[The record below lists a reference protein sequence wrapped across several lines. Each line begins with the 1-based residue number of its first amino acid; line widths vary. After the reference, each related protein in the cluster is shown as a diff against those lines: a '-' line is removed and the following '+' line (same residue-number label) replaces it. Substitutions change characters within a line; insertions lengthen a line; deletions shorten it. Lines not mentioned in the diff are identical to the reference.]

1 VHRQKQL
8 TLVPA
13 FVIHQRAFRET
24 SLVLEVFTSEFGR
37 LGLVARGAKRAK
49 SPLRHNLQAF
59 KPLLISWS
67 GRGDLGTLTHAEQS
81 EITEL
86 ISGKAILSGLY
97 LNELIMR
104 LTHRHDP
111 QADLFN
117 AYASCV
123 ASFRAH
129 AEVEST
135 LRVFEKRLLEAT
147 GYGLILDHDVSTGML
162 IDSQQQYIYDIEQ
175 GPQLASSNS
184 PAGISV
190 SGHTLL
196 ALAREDVGLSLQGQ
210 KEAKHLM
217 RAVLKRHLGER
228 QLQSRNLFHPVNG
241 PHP

>member
-1 VHRQKQL
+1 VHRQKKL

-24 SLVLEVFTSEFGR
+24 SLLLEVFTSEFGR

-59 KPLLISWS
+59 QPLLIRWS
-67 GRGDLGTLTHAEQS
+67 GRGDLGTLTHVEQS
-81 EITEL
+81 EITEM
-86 ISGKAILSGLY
+86 ISGKAVLSGLY

-111 QADLFN
+111 QAELFN

-123 ASFRAH
+123 ASLRAH
-129 AEVEST
+129 ADIESS

-147 GYGLILDHDVSTGML
+147 GYGLILDHEISTGML

-175 GPQLASSNS
+175 GPLLACKNP
-184 PAGISV
+184 PAGIAV
-190 SGHTLL
+190 SGDTLL
-196 ALAREDVGLSLQGQ
+196 ALAREDIKFSSQGQ

-217 RAVLKRHLGER
+217 RAVLKRYLGER
-228 QLQSRNLFHPVNG
+228 QLQSRNLFQPIAE
-241 PHP
+241 PHL